1 MIKTNKAILEA
12 SQFMGIKYHFL
23 FFMLLSFFYVNQ
35 SFSQDN
41 RLLFFT
47 DKNCPYCQWWEKD
60 IGEIYPK
67 TDFAEEFKLTRISF
81 KTDLREITSGLKKSV
96 LGTPT
101 FVFIHLGRE
110 IGRIEGYNGPEMF
123 WWQVESIIYDKIDD

>member
-1 MIKTNKAILEA
+1 MK
-12 SQFMGIKYHFL
+12 IKYNLLFL
-23 FFMLLSFFYVNQ
+23 LLVFFFYVNP
-35 SFSQDN
+35 SFSEDN

-60 IGEIYPK
+60 IGDIYPK
-67 TDFAEEFKLTRISF
+67 TDFAEKFKLTRISF
-81 KTDLREITSGLKKSV
+81 KTDLRGMTSGIKKPV

-101 FVFIHLGRE
+101 FIFIHLGRE

-123 WWQVESIIYDKIDD
+123 WWQVESIINDKIAD